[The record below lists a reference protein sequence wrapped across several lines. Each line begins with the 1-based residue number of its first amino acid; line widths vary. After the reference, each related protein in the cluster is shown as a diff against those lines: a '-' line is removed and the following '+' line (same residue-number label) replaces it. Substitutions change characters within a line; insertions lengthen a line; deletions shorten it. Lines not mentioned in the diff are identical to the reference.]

1 MSCVKLACR
10 QTYTNYF
17 LISEVFVSI
26 MCIQYNDKI
35 ILIKSYDG
43 IELR

>member
-1 MSCVKLACR
+1 MSSDIYEL
-10 QTYTNYF
+10 F
-17 LISEVFVSI
+17 LISEVFVLI

-35 ILIKSYDG
+35 ILIKSYDR